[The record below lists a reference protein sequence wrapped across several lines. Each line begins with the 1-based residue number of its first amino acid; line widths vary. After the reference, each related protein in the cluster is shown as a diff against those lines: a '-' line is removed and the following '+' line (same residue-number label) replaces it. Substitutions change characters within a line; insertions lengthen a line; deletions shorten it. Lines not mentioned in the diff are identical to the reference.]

1 MVPKNI
7 NKTTMMT
14 KNGLFEWLVMLFGQE
29 NAIGTL
35 SRLMNEIFKDE
46 LDGFVKV
53 FIDDLNIHAWTG
65 F

>member
-1 MVPKNI
+1 
-7 NKTTMMT
+7 MT
-14 KNGLFEWLVMLFGQE
+14 KNGLFEWLVMSFGLE

-35 SRLMNEIFKDE
+35 SKVINEIFKDE

-53 FIDDLNIHAWTG
+53 FVDDLNIHARIG

>member
-1 MVPKNI
+1 
-7 NKTTMMT
+7 MMT

>member
-14 KNGLFEWLVMLFGQE
+14 KNGLFEWLVMLFGLE
-29 NAIGTL
+29 NAIGNL
-35 SRLMNEIFKDE
+35 SKVMNEIFKDE

-53 FIDDLNIHAWTG
+53 FIDDLNIHARIE

>member
-1 MVPKNI
+1 MVPRNI

-14 KNGLFEWLVMLFGQE
+14 KNGLFEWLVMSFGLE

-35 SRLMNEIFKDE
+35 SRVMNEIFKDE

-53 FIDDLNIHAWTG
+53 FIDDLHIHAWTR